1 LNLQAVY
8 VLWLREIKRLIR
20 ARSRLVANL
29 MQPLLFL
36 VILGFGLSAAR
47 FPGFRE
53 GIRYLDFLA
62 PGMIVVAVAFSSMFS
77 GVLIIWDRQ
86 FGFLKEVLVAPVS
99 RLSIVVGK
107 TLGGSTVA
115 MFQGLAILTV
125 SALMGVKI
133 NALGLTLGLLF
144 MLLTS
149 FFAVGIGLIIASRLS
164 DFEGFSLIM
173 NLLIMP
179 MILLSTAFFP
189 LESAPTWMKWIIY
202 LDPLTYAVDGLRGA
216 LIGQGALP
224 LIVNLIVL
232 TVLCTFTLLL
242 GAYLFR
248 RCEA

>member
-1 LNLQAVY
+1 MNLQAVY

-133 NALGLTLGLLF
+133 NALGLALGLLF

>member
-1 LNLQAVY
+1 
-8 VLWLREIKRLIR
+8 
-20 ARSRLVANL
+20 
-29 MQPLLFL
+29 M
-36 VILGFGLSAAR
+36 
-47 FPGFRE
+47 
-53 GIRYLDFLA
+53 
-62 PGMIVVAVAFSSMFS
+62 
-77 GVLIIWDRQ
+77 
-86 FGFLKEVLVAPVS
+86 KEVLVAPVS

>member
-1 LNLQAVY
+1 MNLQAVY

-125 SALMGVKI
+125 SALMVVKI
-133 NALGLTLGLLF
+133 NALGLALGLLF

>member
-1 LNLQAVY
+1 MNLQAVY

>member
-1 LNLQAVY
+1 MNLQAVY

-77 GVLIIWDRQ
+77 GVLTIWDRQ

-133 NALGLTLGLLF
+133 NALGLALGLLF